1 MTESEYVVV
10 LITCTGEEAASLA
23 QALVNSR
30 KAACVNIL
38 PRVHSTYWWHDKIE
52 AEDESLLVV
61 KTRLSLLD
69 DLIGL
74 VRQNHSYEVPEII
87 ALPIVGGNQ
96 DYLNWIGDTLA

>member
-10 LITCTGEEAASLA
+10 LITCTEEEAHSLA
-23 QALVNSR
+23 RLLVAAK

-38 PRVHSTYWWHDKIE
+38 PRVHSTYWWHDDIE

-61 KTRLSLLD
+61 KTRVSLLD
-69 DLIGL
+69 GLVGL
-74 VRQNHSYEVPEII
+74 VRQNHSYEVPEVI

>member
-10 LITCTGEEAASLA
+10 LITCTAEEAGSLA
-23 QALVNSR
+23 RALVESK
-30 KAACVNIL
+30 KAACVNVV
-38 PRVHSTYWWHDKIE
+38 PRVHSRYWWNDRIE

-61 KTRLSLLD
+61 KTRVSLLD

-74 VRQNHSYEVPEII
+74 VRQKHSYEVPEVI